1 LRQVREEEAATQ
13 FCVELSRVRSYLEIE
28 WSSAGREERGKV
40 GPGEEKGGVRAS
52 DSEPEVEA
60 ASH

>member
-1 LRQVREEEAATQ
+1 VRLRQVREEEAATQ

-40 GPGEEKGGVRAS
+40 GPGEEKK
-52 DSEPEVEA
+52 EV
-60 ASH
+60 SGRVILNLR